1 MVCMASK
8 YTIRYD
14 TIYFRSPT
22 IRYDTIYFSPLCDD
36 TIRYDIFFVQGPDD
50 KIRCDIIFTPSDTIR
65 CDLRAAAAPTI
76 GGSLAERRAGSCM
89 GGRRAGKRRADCP
102 GINLQE
108 LQCQAI
114 EILAVRYDTIRYIS
128 FDIFL
133 NILGQ
138 ARYDKIRYFLLA
150 HDTIR
155 YDMFSML
162 LYTIR

>member
-1 MVCMASK
+1 MEADAAKDMASK

-76 GGSLAERRAGSCM
+76 GA
-89 GGRRAGKRRADCP
+89 K
-102 GINLQE
+102 
-108 LQCQAI
+108 
-114 EILAVRYDTIRYIS
+114 ILHFHESGA
-128 FDIFL
+128 
-133 NILGQ
+133 
-138 ARYDKIRYFLLA
+138 
-150 HDTIR
+150 
-155 YDMFSML
+155 
-162 LYTIR
+162 

>member
-1 MVCMASK
+1 MASK

-76 GGSLAERRAGSCM
+76 GA
-89 GGRRAGKRRADCP
+89 K
-102 GINLQE
+102 
-108 LQCQAI
+108 
-114 EILAVRYDTIRYIS
+114 ILHFHGASMPSDRDLSGTIRYDTIYI
-128 FDIFL
+128 F
-133 NILGQ
+133 
-138 ARYDKIRYFLLA
+138 
-150 HDTIR
+150 
-155 YDMFSML
+155 
-162 LYTIR
+162 